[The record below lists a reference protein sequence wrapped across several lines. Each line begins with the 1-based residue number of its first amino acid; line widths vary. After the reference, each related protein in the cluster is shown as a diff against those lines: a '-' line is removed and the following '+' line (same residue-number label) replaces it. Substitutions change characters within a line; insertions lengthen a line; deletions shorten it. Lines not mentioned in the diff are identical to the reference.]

1 MEEQILKIIRD
12 QFSSDPMTDEIKKA
26 KEITSMVME
35 FMDWLMDEAD
45 IGNSVWDIGDGED
58 YSSGEIF
65 EYWLN
70 NIKK

>member
-1 MEEQILKIIRD
+1 MEEELLKIIGKHD
-12 QFSSDPMTDEIKKA
+12 YWTFGSEDSA

-58 YSSGEIF
+58 YSSGEVF
-65 EYWLN
+65 DYW
-70 NIKK
+70 IKHIRKP